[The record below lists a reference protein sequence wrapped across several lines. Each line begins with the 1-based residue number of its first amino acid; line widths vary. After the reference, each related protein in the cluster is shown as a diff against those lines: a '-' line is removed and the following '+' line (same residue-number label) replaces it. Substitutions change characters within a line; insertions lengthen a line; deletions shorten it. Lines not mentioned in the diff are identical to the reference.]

1 MGCAVTS
8 RQAAELYTRAGRTPP
23 PEIATPSFEKVA
35 NTRRKTVEGIAFRST
50 LEADAYQLLSLWQKA
65 GRISNLRC
73 QPRYLLQPKMRRE
86 GKMMRCIEYVAD
98 FKFLR
103 DGQTVVV
110 DAKGYRMQV
119 YSIKAKI
126 FKALYPH
133 LKFEEWDR
141 AQLRSMQ

>member
-1 MGCAVTS
+1 MTS
-8 RQAAELYTRAGRTPP
+8 KQAEALYTRAGRTPP
-23 PEIATPSFEKVA
+23 PEIAAPSFEKIA
-35 NTRRKTVEGIAFRST
+35 NTRRKTVAGIEFRST
-50 LEADAYQLLSLWQKA
+50 LEADVYQLLSLWQSA
-65 GRISNLRC
+65 GVITKLRC

-86 GKMMRCIEYVAD
+86 GKAIRCIEYVAD
-98 FKFLR
+98 FEFVR

-110 DAKGYRMQV
+110 DAKGFRMPV